1 MPLIRDSLDAVTL
14 YFHGIKR
21 LEDVSKEGMVE
32 LWKKAK
38 KGDKP
43 AAKKIVE
50 SNLRL
55 VIPIAKKYYRPG
67 VDFLDLIEEGNLG
80 LMHAVEKFDP
90 HRGFRF
96 STYAAYW
103 IEQSVRRALDEQSK
117 TIRIPP
123 HALEALRKWV
133 REWDKMHS
141 SLGRDPTLQEM
152 AEKLNLSARQ
162 IKSVLDAHE
171 ASKSV
176 GSLDTPLDEDENL
189 FIRDIMTDKMDVGP
203 EQQFTTSRMEDD
215 LAEALKQVGNREQD
229 ILEMRFGLSGHERM
243 TLEEVGKKLRLSRER
258 VRQLEERGL
267 LRLRRVAQRMGLL

>member
-1 MPLIRDSLDAVTL
+1 MRDSLDSVTL

-21 LEDVSKEGMVE
+21 LEEISKEEMGN
-32 LWKKAK
+32 LWKRSK
-38 KGDKP
+38 KGDKV
-43 AAKKIVE
+43 ARKKIVE

-123 HALEALRKWV
+123 HALEALRKWM

-152 AEKLNLSARQ
+152 GDKLNLSARQ

-171 ASKSV
+171 AAKSV

-189 FIRDIMTDKMDVGP
+189 FIRDILTDKL
-203 EQQFTTSRMEDD
+203 EQSPDQVFSTTRMGAD
-215 LAEALKQVGNREQD
+215 LAAALRQVGRREQD
-229 ILEMRFGLSGHERM
+229 ILEMRFGLNGRERS
-243 TLEEVGKKLRLSRER
+243 TLEDVGKKLRLSRER

-267 LRLRRVAQRMGLL
+267 LRLRRVAQRMGLLS

>member
-1 MPLIRDSLDAVTL
+1 MRDSLDAVTL

-21 LEDVSKEGMVE
+21 LQEVSKEDMAE
-32 LWKKAK
+32 LWRKAK

-43 AAKKIVE
+43 AAKRIVE
-50 SNLRL
+50 ANLRL

-103 IEQSVRRALDEQSK
+103 IEQAVRRALDEQSK

-133 REWDKMHS
+133 KEWDRMHS
-141 SLGRDPTLQEM
+141 TLGRDPTLQEM

-171 ASKSV
+171 ASKAV

-189 FIRDIMTDKMDVGP
+189 FIRDIITSKTELGP
-203 EQQFTTSRMEDD
+203 DQLYSSNRMNDE
-215 LAEALKQVGNREQD
+215 LQAALKQVGDREQE

-243 TLEEVGKKLRLSRER
+243 TLEEVGRKLRLSRER